1 MRIRVIGAALIAAT
15 FVLLAMGCAS
25 HSYPVTGAAAKGQK
39 AQQQRL
45 QSQFP

>member
-1 MRIRVIGAALIAAT
+1 MRIRIIGAVLMAAT

-25 HSYPVTGAAAKGQK
+25 HSYPVTGAAAKGRK
-39 AQQQRL
+39 AQQAKL

>member
-1 MRIRVIGAALIAAT
+1 MKTRIIGAVLIAAT
-15 FVLLAMGCAS
+15 FVLLVMGCAK

-39 AQQQRL
+39 EQQSRA